1 MPGASAIGIFAKIPM
16 QKLVNAAI
24 AAVPVTKSLLI
35 SCVHDMYVE
44 YPAVMLF
51 KQ

>member
-1 MPGASAIGIFAKIPM
+1 MGILAKKPM
-16 QKLVNAAI
+16 LKLVRAAI

-35 SCVHDMYVE
+35 SCVHRLY
-44 YPAVMLF
+44 MLEAGLLRF